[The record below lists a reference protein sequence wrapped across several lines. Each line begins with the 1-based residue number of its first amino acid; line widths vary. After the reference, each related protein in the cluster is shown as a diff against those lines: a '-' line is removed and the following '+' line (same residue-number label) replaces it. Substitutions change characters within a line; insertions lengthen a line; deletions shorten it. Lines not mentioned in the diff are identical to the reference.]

1 MPESYLSNAGG
12 QSSVSKQNPR
22 WTQEKHSGV
31 CKVWSMVSDLTMRP
45 ARADEAEVLTELVM
59 RSKAHWGY
67 SDEFMER
74 CRAELTIHAEQMAG
88 ARMTVAE
95 AEGRAVA
102 VATLEGQPPR
112 VELGSLFVDPDTIG
126 RGVGRRLLHHML
138 ETARGIGARTVVL
151 DADPHA
157 EPFYEAMGFV
167 RAGAV
172 PSGSI
177 PGRTL
182 NRYAFDL

>member
-1 MPESYLSNAGG
+1 
-12 QSSVSKQNPR
+12 
-22 WTQEKHSGV
+22 
-31 CKVWSMVSDLTMRP
+31 MVSDVTFRAARP
-45 ARADEAEVLTELVM
+45 TEADELSELVM

-74 CRAELTIHAEQMAG
+74 CREELRIHPGQMA
-88 ARMTVAE
+88 ASRLTVAE
-95 AEGRAVA
+95 VEGRPVA
-102 VATLEGQPPR
+102 VATLEGQPPEA
-112 VELGSLFVDPDTIG
+112 ELGSLFVDPHMIG
-126 RGVGRRLLHHML
+126 KGVGRRLLKHML
-138 ETARGIGARTVVL
+138 AMARDAGIRTVVL

-167 RAGAV
+167 RVGVV

-182 NRYAFDL
+182 NRYGLDL